1 MILIPALGS
10 EEMQAALKDEHV
22 RKIVNILLSV
32 IEQDIF
38 KIVALLL
45 KQNSERATP
54 GFSIKLQALRRHGQ
68 NRSNAEGLFVSPLFI
83 EELVQAIEALYEQDT
98 KKVGYLRGAIVELL
112 AYKLIYPRCENGE
125 CFGNYR
131 FVDRSSRYSSDQVD
145 VAILSENRKQ
155 IEGYGCKIKS
165 TGIMSVDCTNLTALA
180 AKAQELD
187 YQVNV
192 GLICF
197 DNSNI
202 IMQRIKSF
210 PLDRAI
216 NAYGLDNIL
225 MLQETPFQ

>member
-10 EEMQAALKDEHV
+10 EEMQVALKDEHV

-38 KIVALLL
+38 KIVALFL
-45 KQNSERATP
+45 KQNTERATP

-68 NRSNAEGLFVSPLFI
+68 NRSNAEGLFVSPPYI

-112 AYKLIYPRCENGE
+112 AYKLVYLRCQNGE

-145 VAILSENRKQ
+145 VAILSESRGQ

-165 TGIMSVDCTNLTALA
+165 AGIMSVDCTNLTALA
-180 AKAQELD
+180 DKAQESG
-187 YQVNV
+187 YRVHIGMV
-192 GLICF
+192 CF

-202 IMQRIKSF
+202 IMQRIKYF
-210 PLDRAI
+210 PLDKAI
-216 NAYGLDNIL
+216 NAYGLDNL
-225 MLQETPFQ
+225 LTLQKTPFQ